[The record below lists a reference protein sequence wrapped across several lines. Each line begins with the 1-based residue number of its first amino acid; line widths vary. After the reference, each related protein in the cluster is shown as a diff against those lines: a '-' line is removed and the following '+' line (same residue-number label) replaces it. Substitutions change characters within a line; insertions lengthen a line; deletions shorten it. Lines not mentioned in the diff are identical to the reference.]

1 MTNETLSKEQEEELK
16 AKTRK
21 ISIKDGSAFGI
32 MDGMGLRYITPY
44 ALRLGANNAQIG
56 FLTSIPSLIGNF
68 LQMFASKA
76 MNKYSRKK
84 IILFGVFFQ
93 ALMWLPLIL
102 IGYMFFY
109 RDLNQS
115 TSSNLVVIIYSLIVI
130 FGAFLAPT
138 WNSLMRDVVTKNTGA
153 YFGRRNRIVGAFV
166 LVSLL
171 IGSFILDYF
180 KKTNVFIGFLIIFV
194 IAFFARTIS
203 WLFLKKH
210 YEPELKLQKGYFF
223 SFKQFVSK
231 IPQSNFGKFALFV
244 ALMMLATSIAA
255 PFFSVYMLKELRFNY
270 VTWMLVTIA
279 SSITSIIFMPLWG
292 KVADKYGNLSVI
304 RVSSAFI
311 PFVALLWM
319 ASPLIMR
326 INPIILI
333 IYLLLIECMSGIVW
347 AGFNLSVANFVFD
360 AVTRERFPLCIAYSN
375 FLNGLGIFIGAT
387 IGGVISSLNF
397 SFGWIS
403 PLIFIFILSGVA
415 RTMVYVLM
423 IPGIK
428 EVRRVEIGN
437 DSNIGRE
444 IRTSFKREI
453 KEKVIELS
461 SKLTKPW
468 SG

>member
-1 MTNETLSKEQEEELK
+1 
-16 AKTRK
+16 
-21 ISIKDGSAFGI
+21 
-32 MDGMGLRYITPY
+32 
-44 ALRLGANNAQIG
+44 
-56 FLTSIPSLIGNF
+56 
-68 LQMFASKA
+68 
-76 MNKYSRKK
+76 
-84 IILFGVFFQ
+84 
-93 ALMWLPLIL
+93 
-102 IGYMFFY
+102 
-109 RDLNQS
+109 
-115 TSSNLVVIIYSLIVI
+115 
-130 FGAFLAPT
+130 
-138 WNSLMRDVVTKNTGA
+138 
-153 YFGRRNRIVGAFV
+153 
-166 LVSLL
+166 
-171 IGSFILDYF
+171 
-180 KKTNVFIGFLIIFV
+180 
-194 IAFFARTIS
+194 
-203 WLFLKKH
+203 
-210 YEPELKLQKGYFF
+210 
-223 SFKQFVSK
+223 
-231 IPQSNFGKFALFV
+231 
-244 ALMMLATSIAA
+244 MMLATSIAA